1 MASAVRAA
9 RSLLAGAAAAAL
21 LAGCGGH
28 SRPAAAAA
36 ATPKAEAKASRPPSD
51 TDQLHALLN
60 ARAAATRAGD
70 ATALERTSTGRQRR
84 RDGRAAAAAGPLQLS
99 HLAMTP
105 QTTQV
110 DGRRAV
116 LHVETIYSF
125 SGVRS
130 LFVKHSRV
138 TARRT
143 AQGWRVTRERA
154 VGVMAPWELGR
165 YTVRR
170 SRHFLALSPHGLH
183 VGSLMSDLEHG
194 RTEERHGLPSA
205 RPPGRMLVLVTR
217 GSSDA
222 RALTRDVRALGS
234 LTAMA
239 ESEVTFRGPARRVSV
254 LSGQRI
260 VVFWRAYGGRS
271 TQERRMVIA
280 HELTHAALA
289 RRTTGRTPA
298 WLVEGIAMYA
308 SGDERAGDAGALL
321 AGARLRVASQQSA
334 ADRVLSLARLARPRA
349 MNRLSTIPLAVAYSF
364 SSAAAYAIAAKYG
377 RDGLLRLYKAF
388 NDESIHGRA
397 GARLD
402 NRVTRHV
409 LHESL
414 RSVQADAEA
423 FARAHA
429 TV

>member
-1 MASAVRAA
+1 VATALRAA
-9 RSLLAGAAAAAL
+9 QSVLALATATAL

-28 SRPAAAAA
+28 SHPAAAGA
-36 ATPKAEAKASRPPSD
+36 ATPKAKPASRPPSD
-51 TDQLHALLN
+51 TDQLRSLLN
-60 ARAAATRAGD
+60 ARAVATREGD

-84 RDGRAAAAAGPLQLS
+84 RDGLAAAAARPLSLS
-99 HLAMTP
+99 HVAMTP
-105 QTTQV
+105 QTTEI
-110 DGRRAV
+110 DGDRAV
-116 LHVETIYSF
+116 LQVETTYSF

-138 TARRT
+138 SAEKTS
-143 AQGWRVTRERA
+143 QGWRVTRERA
-154 VGVMAPWELGR
+154 RGVKAPWDLGR
-165 YTVRR
+165 YTVHR
-170 SRHFLALSPHGLH
+170 SRHFVALSPRGLQ
-183 VGSLMSDLEHG
+183 VGGLMSDLEHG
-194 RTEERHGLPSA
+194 RTEQHRGLPSA

-217 GSSDA
+217 GASDA

-239 ESEVTFRGPARRVSV
+239 EAEVSFRGPARRVSV

-260 VVFWRAYGGRS
+260 VVFWRSYGGRS
-271 TQERRMVIA
+271 TQERRMVMA

-308 SGDERAGDAGALL
+308 SGDQRAGDAGALL
-321 AGARLRVASQQSA
+321 TGARLKVASEQSA
-334 ADRVLSLARLARPRA
+334 AERELSLAHLARPRA
-349 MNRLSTIPLAVAYSF
+349 MNRLSSIPLAVAYSF
-364 SSAAAYAIAAKYG
+364 SSAAAYAIAAKHG
-377 RDGLLRLYKAF
+377 RAGLLRLYRAF
-388 NDESIHGRA
+388 NDESIHGHA
-397 GARLD
+397 SARLD
-402 NRVTRHV
+402 NRVIRHA

-429 TV
+429 SI